1 LSWLLPLPVAIPLL
15 ASALV
20 VACDHFAPKWVKD
33 LIVIGAASA
42 ATVFAALALVQAE
55 RGDIVHWFGG
65 WHSDHGVAL
74 GVSFV
79 GEPFGAGMAVLA
91 LGVTTLAL
99 LYSWTYL
106 RAAAQTY
113 DALLLVLGGGMAGF
127 ALTGDV
133 FNMFVWFELIGV
145 AAYALSGFKVE
156 EIGPLQGAVNFA
168 ISNTIAGYLL
178 LIGIALLYG
187 RTGTLNL
194 VQLGKSL
201 AGHPTDRLTVV
212 AFTLLVAGLLAKAA
226 IAPFHLWHADAH
238 AVAPAPVCAVFSGVM
253 IQLGLLFVARVY
265 WTVFTPQLQMH
276 AAAVRGLLLALGV
289 VTMLVG
295 ALMCFLQRHLKR
307 MLVFSTI
314 AEAGIMLAGIA
325 LLDPRSLAG
334 TADLVLS
341 HGLLKAGLFLV
352 CGLVIVQ
359 LREVDELR
367 LHGAGRRLP
376 FSAVFWLAGTI
387 GMIGVPYVGV
397 FLGHSLIEDGA
408 VSQHVEWL
416 QPLMMIAAGVTAGTL
431 LRAWARIFLG
441 WGPRDD
447 QLLTHEPEEDPAE
460 QRSFVP
466 LMRAT
471 AAVALALGLVVS
483 VVPGLERRTE
493 EAAKRFVD
501 RKALEA
507 QVLHGAE
514 PAAPPRLAHDIPP
527 PSGASV
533 AYGMG
538 AAVLALAVAAF
549 GLWRGRLPF
558 SLRRPAWRA
567 LGPPIGVIRAAH
579 SGIVG
584 DYVLWIVAGTAL
596 MGAVWAFTLT

>member
-1 LSWLLPLPVAIPLL
+1 MSWLLPLPVAIPLL

-20 VACDHFAPKWVKD
+20 IAVDHFAPRWVKD
-33 LIVIGAASA
+33 VIVIGAAVT
-42 ATVFAALALVQAE
+42 ATVFAALTLVEAE
-55 RGDIVHWFGG
+55 RGDTVHWFGG
-65 WHSDHGVAL
+65 WRPDHGVAL

-79 GEPFGAGMAVLA
+79 GEPLGAGMAALA

-106 RAAAQTY
+106 RDAARTY
-113 DALLLVLGGGMAGF
+113 DALLLALGGGMAGF
-127 ALTGDV
+127 ALTGDL

-145 AAYALSGFKVE
+145 AAYALAGFKAE
-156 EIGPLQGAVNFA
+156 EIGPVQGAVNFA

-194 VQLGKSL
+194 AQLGHSL
-201 AGHPTDRLTVV
+201 AGHSADRLVVV

-226 IAPFHLWHADAH
+226 IVPFHLWHADAH
-238 AVAPAPVCAVFSGVM
+238 AAAPAPVCAVFSGVM

-265 WTVFTPQLQMH
+265 WTVFTPALHVH
-276 AAAVRGLLLALGV
+276 AGAVRGLLLALSV
-289 VTMLVG
+289 ATMLVG

-325 LLDPRSLAG
+325 LLNARSLAG
-334 TADLVLS
+334 TADLVLA

-376 FSAVFWLAGTI
+376 FSAAFWLVGTI

-397 FLGHSLIEDGA
+397 FLGHSLIDDGA
-408 VSQHVEWL
+408 VSQHAEWL
-416 QPLMMIAAGVTAGTL
+416 QPITMIAAGVTAGTL
-431 LRAWARIFLG
+431 LRAWARVFLG
-441 WGPRDD
+441 WGPREDD
-447 QLLTHEPEEDPAE
+447 LLTREPEEEPAE
-460 QRSFVP
+460 QRAFVP
-466 LMRAT
+466 FMRAT
-471 AAVALALGLVVS
+471 AAVALALGLAVS
-483 VVPGLERRTE
+483 VVPGLERRTD
-493 EAAKRFVD
+493 EAAQRFVD
-501 RKALEA
+501 RAALAA

-514 PAAPPRLAHDIPP
+514 PTAPPRLARDIPP
-527 PSGASV
+527 PSGASI
-533 AYGMG
+533 AYGIG
-538 AAVLALAVAAF
+538 SAVLALAVAAF

-558 SLRRPAWRA
+558 ALRRPVWRA
-567 LGPPIGVIRAAH
+567 LGPPIGVVRAAH

-584 DYVLWIVAGTAL
+584 DYVLWIVAGTGL
-596 MGAVWAFTLT
+596 IGAVWAFTLT

>member
-1 LSWLLPLPVAIPLL
+1 
-15 ASALV
+15 
-20 VACDHFAPKWVKD
+20 
-33 LIVIGAASA
+33 
-42 ATVFAALALVQAE
+42 
-55 RGDIVHWFGG
+55 
-65 WHSDHGVAL
+65 
-74 GVSFV
+74 
-79 GEPFGAGMAVLA
+79 
-91 LGVTTLAL
+91 
-99 LYSWTYL
+99 
-106 RAAAQTY
+106 
-113 DALLLVLGGGMAGF
+113 
-127 ALTGDV
+127 
-133 FNMFVWFELIGV
+133 
-145 AAYALSGFKVE
+145 
-156 EIGPLQGAVNFA
+156 
-168 ISNTIAGYLL
+168 
-178 LIGIALLYG
+178 
-187 RTGTLNL
+187 
-194 VQLGKSL
+194 
-201 AGHPTDRLTVV
+201 
-212 AFTLLVAGLLAKAA
+212 
-226 IAPFHLWHADAH
+226 
-238 AVAPAPVCAVFSGVM
+238 M

-265 WTVFTPQLQMH
+265 WTVFTPQLHVH

-289 VTMLVG
+289 ATMLVG

-314 AEAGIMLAGIA
+314 AEGGIMLAGIA

-352 CGLVIVQ
+352 CGLVTVQ

-387 GMIGVPYVGV
+387 GMVGVPYVGV
-397 FLGHSLIEDGA
+397 FLGHSLIDDGA

-431 LRAWARIFLG
+431 LRAWARVFLG
-441 WGPRDD
+441 WGPRGDE
-447 QLLTHEPEEDPAE
+447 LLTHEPEEDSAE

-483 VVPGLERRTE
+483 VVPGLERRTD
-493 EAAKRFVD
+493 AAANRFVD
-501 RKALEA
+501 RTALEA
-507 QVLHGAE
+507 QVLYGAE

-533 AYGMG
+533 AYGIG
-538 AAVLALAVAAF
+538 SAVLALAVAAF

-567 LGPPIGVIRAAH
+567 LGPPIGVVRAAH

-596 MGAVWAFTLT
+596 IGAVWAFTLT

>member
-15 ASALV
+15 ASALL
-20 VACDHFAPKWVKD
+20 VACDHFAPRWLKD
-33 LIVIGAASA
+33 VIVIGAAAA
-42 ATVFAALALVQAE
+42 ATAFAALGLVEAE
-55 RGDIVHWFGG
+55 RGNIVHWFGG
-65 WHSDHGVAL
+65 WQPDHGVAL

-79 GEPFGAGMAVLA
+79 GEPLGAGMAVLA

-99 LYSWTYL
+99 VYSWTYL
-106 RAAAQTY
+106 RDAARTY
-113 DALLLVLGGGMAGF
+113 DALMLALGGGMAGF
-127 ALTGDV
+127 ALTGDL

-145 AAYALSGFKVE
+145 AAYALAGFKVE
-156 EIGPLQGAVNFA
+156 EIGPVQGAVNFA

-178 LIGIALLYG
+178 LIGIGLLYG

-194 VQLGKSL
+194 AQLGHAL
-201 AGHPTDRLTVV
+201 AGHPADRLTVV
-212 AFTLLVAGLLAKAA
+212 AFTVLVAGLLAKAA
-226 IAPFHLWHADAH
+226 IVPFHLWHADAH
-238 AVAPAPVCAVFSGVM
+238 AAAPAPVCAVFSGVM

-265 WTVFTPQLQMH
+265 WTVFTPVLHGH
-276 AAAVRGLLLALGV
+276 AAPVRGLLLGLGV

-314 AEAGIMLAGIA
+314 AEAGIMLTGVA

-334 TADLVLS
+334 AADLVLA

-359 LREVDELR
+359 LRDVDELR

-397 FLGHSLIEDGA
+397 FLGHALIDDGA

-416 QPLMMIAAGVTAGTL
+416 QPITMVAAGVTAGTL
-431 LRAWARIFLG
+431 LRAWARVFLG
-441 WGPRDD
+441 WGPREDE
-447 QLLTHEPEEDPAE
+447 LLTREPEEEPAE
-460 QRSFVP
+460 QRSLVP
-466 LMRAT
+466 VMRAT
-471 AAVALALGLVVS
+471 AATALVLGLVVS
-483 VVPGLERRTE
+483 VVPGLERRTD
-493 EAAKRFVD
+493 EAAQRFVD
-501 RKALEA
+501 RTAIVA

-514 PAAPPRLAHDIPP
+514 PAAPPRLAHEVPP

-533 AYGMG
+533 AYGIG
-538 AAVLALAVAAF
+538 SAVLALAVAAF

-558 SLRRPAWRA
+558 SLRRPVWRA
-567 LGPPIGVIRAAH
+567 LGPPIGVVRAVH

-584 DYVLWIVAGTAL
+584 DYVLWIVAGTGL
-596 MGAVWAFTLT
+596 IGAVWAFTLT